1 MKKIIAASVVGLA
14 LVAGQAAAANQAA
27 PRIADRV
34 GATAG
39 ESEEFAAI
47 PAPLIFIGAAVL
59 AAVAIDQVVDDGD
72 SD

>member
-39 ESEEFAAI
+39 AAEEFAAI

-59 AAVAIDQVVDDGD
+59 AAVAIDAVVDDGD